1 MRKDDTNTGKKRKKE
16 NSVTNTS
23 ASRKRCSRTIDSAP
37 EVFYQEY
44 CELPFTLCSILV
56 DEYEYITRNDFGSP
70 RSVHAL
76 PARVSVKQVLQ
87 HYQRK
92 RSDSESK
99 ERIRKFC
106 EGLAL
111 LFDDALPICL
121 LYREERPQYESLQTD
136 ESLRL
141 KRSCEIYGTTF
152 LLRLLRRLPI
162 LLREES
168 QNEMDDVG
176 PLIADLIVLLQKN
189 RQACFK
195 ESYRQPKEHELLEC
209 EKRIVLPTVGR
220 TL

>member
-1 MRKDDTNTGKKRKKE
+1 MNESPNQPDFEELEVLLLDSGDSDFPETSRERLNTLLRE
-16 NSVTNTS
+16 TAEARTF
-23 ASRKRCSRTIDSAP
+23 AS
-37 EVFYQEY
+37 E
-44 CELPFTLCSILV
+44 
-56 DEYEYITRNDFGSP
+56 
-70 RSVHAL
+70 
-76 PARVSVKQVLQ
+76 
-87 HYQRK
+87 
-92 RSDSESK
+92 
-99 ERIRKFC
+99 
-106 EGLAL
+106 L

-141 KRSCEIYGTTF
+141 KRSCEIYGSTF